1 MGIREE
7 VMCELLENA
16 DENYG
21 EFNRKLIPGSEG
33 IIGVRMPV
41 IRRIVRNVSGGD
53 WREYLEGRD
62 VYFEEVMIR
71 GLVICLAPEDA
82 EERMRLAEG
91 FIPRIDNWAVC
102 DAFCSAFKP
111 TDRDRRM
118 IWDSVLAHHDD
129 GTEFGMR
136 YAAVM
141 MKSHFLDDGSIDAVL
156 RMLSSVRHQGY
167 YLKMGV
173 AWALAECYVKYPER
187 TDPILRG
194 GALET
199 DVLRMTIGKITDS
212 YRVDAKAK
220 EDLRLLRSSL
230 RSP

>member
-7 VMCELLENA
+7 VRCELLENV
-16 DENYG
+16 DEAYG
-21 EFNRKLIPGSEG
+21 EFNRKLIPGSDG
-33 IIGVRMPV
+33 ILGVRMPV
-41 IRRIVRNVSGGD
+41 IRRIVRSISEGD
-53 WREYLEGRD
+53 WRGYLEGED
-62 VYFEEVMIR
+62 TCFEEVMIS

-111 TDRDRRM
+111 TGSDRGM

-141 MKSHFLDDGSIDAVL
+141 MKSHYLDDERIDAVL
-156 RMLSSVRHQGY
+156 RMLSSVRHPGY

-173 AWALAECYVKYPER
+173 AWALAECYIEYPDR
-187 TDPILRG
+187 TDPVLRS
-194 GALET
+194 GALEK

-212 YRVDAKAK
+212 YRVGPEAK